1 MVCPLLWV
9 PRNCGVFK
17 NLLLFCGWWWW
28 ASVRCPEAAEAT
40 AEGEAEAA
48 AEAETE
54 EKAEEA
60 EPAKAE

>member
-17 NLLLFCGWWWW
+17 NLLLFCGWW
-28 ASVRCPEAAEAT
+28 SVRCPEAAEAT